1 MATFDQLS
9 AQQRAIIELV
19 LRQGKTY
26 AELSDMLDMSEQR
39 VRDLARES
47 LAELAPV
54 TAQAVEED
62 WRGQLVDYLLG
73 QQSGPELTATRG
85 HLRRSEPARAWTR
98 SLLDSLDFLYPNG
111 LPQIPESGGSH
122 RRERASATAS
132 GPLTP
137 EARAAVLR
145 RRIIAG
151 SGIAVLLLVVVL
163 LWPIGLLTGGDD
175 DDKSDSG
182 SQTSGA
188 QQAATNQPAG
198 VAVVALRDGKYRLVL
213 QAANLPALKRNQAY
227 EVWLYNSQGDAQSL
241 GAQVLDQNGGLSGQS
256 QAIPRGTLD
265 KYRSVDIS
273 LEAVD
278 SDRAHS
284 DTSVLR
290 GRLAPIRDATPKQ
303 GQAAPVSQAVLRP
316 PRS

>member
-54 TAQAVEED
+54 TAKAVEED
-62 WRGQLVDYLLG
+62 WRGQLVDYVLG
-73 QQSGPELTATRG
+73 QQSGPQLTATRG

-111 LPQIPESGGSH
+111 LPQIPEPGGGR
-122 RRERASATAS
+122 RRESTPAAG

-145 RRIIAG
+145 RRILAG
-151 SGIAVLLLVVVL
+151 AGIVALLLVIVL

-175 DDKSDSG
+175 DKGDDRA
-182 SQTSGA
+182 QTSDG
-188 QQAATNQPAG
+188 QQAANDQPAG
-198 VAVVALRDGKYRLVL
+198 VAVVALQNGKYRLVL

-227 EVWLYNSQGDAQSL
+227 EVWLYNGKGDAQSL
-241 GAQVLDQNGGLSGQS
+241 GAQVLDQNGALSGQS
-256 QAIPRGTLD
+256 QAITRDALD
-265 KYRSVDIS
+265 KYRFVDIS

-278 SDRAHS
+278 DDRGHS

-290 GRLAPIRDATPKQ
+290 GRLAPIRNATPKQ